1 MNWTVL
7 TQDKDKL
14 QALVNTDMNLQ
25 IPNNAENFS
34 ISCKTI
40 GFSRRTVPHSQL
52 LDWSVHLSVTVSS
65 LFNPST
71 IQ

>member
-7 TQDKDKL
+7 TKDKDKL
-14 QALVNTDMNLQ
+14 QALVNKDTNLQ

-52 LDWSVHLSVTVSS
+52 LDWLVHLSVSHS
-65 LFNPST
+65 QS
-71 IQ
+71 II